1 MGSPSGG
8 TSQGTIRK
16 TEKGIGE
23 LLKSSREQH
32 FTVVLLAN
40 AHPNAYVSC
49 SPILK
54 LLPLYH
60 TTCLLLLI
68 KSLTSCTSRDINLF
82 KTIQRTA
89 MRAPTRMQEPEDPAP
104 YNAPCQQES
113 AKETNVSPQFLVLT
127 PYPHHY

>member
-8 TSQGTIRK
+8 TSQGTVRK
-16 TEKGIGE
+16 MEKGVGGLFE
-23 LLKSSREQH
+23 SSREH

-54 LLPLYH
+54 LPSLYH

-68 KSLTSCTSRDINLF
+68 KSLTSFTSRDYQPLQNC
-82 KTIQRTA
+82 
-89 MRAPTRMQEPEDPAP
+89 PEDC
-104 YNAPCQQES
+104 YEG
-113 AKETNVSPQFLVLT
+113 
-127 PYPHHY
+127 PHQDTEV